1 MHNGH
6 EIRSRSDQRPQKI
19 VSSAYILYPDTSLE
33 HEPKEA
39 EIGALPLVPDMAPED
54 RRGIEEVIKD
64 ILWFV
69 KLL

>member
-1 MHNGH
+1 MIPADLIKDCR
-6 EIRSRSDQRPQKI
+6 ELCRVPI
-19 VSSAYILYPDTSLE
+19 SSIPVPTYLE

-39 EIGALPLVPDMAPED
+39 EIGALPPVPDMAPED

-64 ILWFV
+64 ILWVV